1 LPKISRNV
9 PLVSKPTQEPR
20 AENNSGFLS
29 FGRRLLKQTYT
40 PDLICPVLSWK
51 WRTRRIDPLLET
63 LMGSIVPDW
72 AVMQNSVK
80 RALRDRSQEGRRAL
94 RSVRID
100 LLIRERDTVHSI
112 PG

>member
-1 LPKISRNV
+1 
-9 PLVSKPTQEPR
+9 
-20 AENNSGFLS
+20 
-29 FGRRLLKQTYT
+29 
-40 PDLICPVLSWK
+40 
-51 WRTRRIDPLLET
+51 
-63 LMGSIVPDW
+63 MGSIVPDW

-80 RALRDRSQEGRRAL
+80 RVLRDRSQEDGRAL